1 MKELIYDRN
10 KVIEYAKKWALSR
23 NPKYYNFD
31 NVGGDCTS
39 FVSQCIFAGANVMN
53 YTKDVGWYYID
64 GNNKSPSWSGV
75 DFLYKFLINNK
86 SVGPYG
92 KEVKINEIEI
102 GDIAQLSFDGD
113 KFEHTLVIVNIENK
127 FTLSKI
133 KIASHTFDSFNKAIS
148 EYLFQ
153 KIRFIHISGVRTY

>member
-92 KEVKINEIEI
+92 KEVKINDTVTKPEDPTYEGFEFVGWYVDDTLYNFDEPVKEDLTITAKWEEIN
-102 GDIAQLSFDGD
+102 D
-113 KFEHTLVIVNIENK
+113 VN
-127 FTLSKI
+127 
-133 KIASHTFDSFNKAIS
+133 
-148 EYLFQ
+148 
-153 KIRFIHISGVRTY
+153 

>member
-39 FVSQCIFAGANVMN
+39 FVSQCIFAGAKVMN

-75 DFLYKFLINNK
+75 DFLYKFLTNNK

-92 KEVKINEIEI
+92 KEVKINEIKI

-113 KFEHTLVIVNIENK
+113 NLNI
-127 FTLSKI
+127 L
-133 KIASHTFDSFNKAIS
+133 
-148 EYLFQ
+148 
-153 KIRFIHISGVRTY
+153 